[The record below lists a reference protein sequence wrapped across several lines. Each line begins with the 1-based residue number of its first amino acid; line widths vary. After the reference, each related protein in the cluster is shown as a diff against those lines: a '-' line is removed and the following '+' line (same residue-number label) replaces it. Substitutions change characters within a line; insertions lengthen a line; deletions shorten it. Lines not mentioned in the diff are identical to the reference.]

1 MKKYLKLL
9 VILGIFIFTFGCSK
23 DNIITTTKEQI
34 VTTTYPIEFLAQ
46 TLYGE
51 NIEVLSVYPDGSD
64 PLNYKLTNKQ
74 INNYSEASIFIYNG
88 LTDEKKLATK
98 LINKNNNIKIIDVS
112 YGLALEN
119 SEEELW
125 LSPSNF
131 LMLSSTVKNN
141 LIEVLDSKYS
151 SETIEKN
158 YDELQATMSQMDAEL
173 RIISAN
179 VSNPTLVV
187 DSNVFKFLEKYGY
200 NIISLEDEENLTPNS
215 LATIQKN
222 FQNGTYKYILIRDDQ
237 EKSEVVKNLT
247 ENYKAQSIEM
257 KMIKTI
263 KEEDRKASETYFTLM
278 QKNIEN
284 IRNVTI
290 QK

>member
-1 MKKYLKLL
+1 M
-9 VILGIFIFTFGCSK
+9 GIFIVTFGCSK
-23 DNIITTTKEQI
+23 NNIITTTKEQI

-51 NIEVLSVYPDGSD
+51 NIEVLSVYPDGSE

-74 INNYSEASIFIYNG
+74 INNYSKASIFIYNG

-98 LINKNNNIKIIDVS
+98 LINKNNNLKIIDVS

-173 RIISAN
+173 RIIAAN

-200 NIISLEDEENLTPNS
+200 NVISLEDEENLTPNS

-237 EKSEVVKNLT
+237 DKSEVVKNLT
-247 ENYKAQSIEM
+247 ENYKAQSVEM
-257 KMIKTI
+257 KMMKTI

>member
-179 VSNPTLVV
+179 VSNPTLIV

-257 KMIKTI
+257 KMMKTI

>member
-9 VILGIFIFTFGCSK
+9 VVMGIFIVTFGCSK
-23 DNIITTTKEQI
+23 NNIITTTKEQI

-51 NIEVLSVYPDGSD
+51 NIEVLSVYPDGSE

-74 INNYSEASIFIYNG
+74 INNYSKASIFIYNG

-98 LINKNNNIKIIDVS
+98 LINKNNNLKIIDVS

-173 RIISAN
+173 RIIAAN

-200 NIISLEDEENLTPNS
+200 NVISLEDEENLTPNS

-237 EKSEVVKNLT
+237 DKSEVVKNLI
-247 ENYKAQSIEM
+247 ENYKAQSVEM
-257 KMIKTI
+257 KMMKTI

>member
-9 VILGIFIFTFGCSK
+9 VVMGIFIVTFGCSK
-23 DNIITTTKEQI
+23 NNIITTTKEQI

-51 NIEVLSVYPDGSD
+51 NIEVLSVYPDGSE

-74 INNYSEASIFIYNG
+74 INNYSKASIFIYNG

-98 LINKNNNIKIIDVS
+98 LINKNNNLKIIDVS

-173 RIISAN
+173 RIIAAN

-200 NIISLEDEENLTPNS
+200 NVISLEDEENLTPNS

-237 EKSEVVKNLT
+237 DKSEVVKNLT
-247 ENYKAQSIEM
+247 ENYKAQSVEM
-257 KMIKTI
+257 KMMKTI

>member
-1 MKKYLKLL
+1 M
-9 VILGIFIFTFGCSK
+9 GIFIVTFGCSK
-23 DNIITTTKEQI
+23 NNIITTTKEQI

-51 NIEVLSVYPDGSD
+51 NIEVLSVYPDGSE

-74 INNYSEASIFIYNG
+74 INNYSKASIFIYNG

-98 LINKNNNIKIIDVS
+98 LINKNNNLKIIDVS

-173 RIISAN
+173 RIIAAN

-200 NIISLEDEENLTPNS
+200 NVISLEDEENLTPNS

-222 FQNGTYKYILIRDDQ
+222 FQKL
-237 EKSEVVKNLT
+237 
-247 ENYKAQSIEM
+247 
-257 KMIKTI
+257 
-263 KEEDRKASETYFTLM
+263 
-278 QKNIEN
+278 
-284 IRNVTI
+284 
-290 QK
+290 